1 MMPDYEKNVT
11 EPILLTEISIK
22 SEESGKCF

>member
-11 EPILLTEISIK
+11 EPILLTKISIK